1 MTTSSGFLFR
11 PLARSLAFAFGLL
24 LAAGLASAQ
33 PAAVVEDDEIE
44 VSDELS
50 AEGLPALPEK
60 PSKTLR
66 FGYFEPAPTRMRER
80 LLEPTVEALRKAF
93 PDIKVEL
100 VESTEFDLQLG
111 VVERKFDLF
120 LVSSGYYTYLTDAGS
135 GAIWLATRKS
145 PVTTSALKGVG
156 SVFLVRAED
165 EKFQDIS
172 DLRTARVAATGH
184 YSFAGWLTA
193 LAEVA
198 NITQYPENF
207 FGKTFFPGG
216 PSEKVIGLL
225 REGRVEAGVLTTCD
239 LEAML
244 LSGDIRADEFRV
256 LGERRVE
263 GYACRTSTKLYP
275 DMVLAAR
282 PDLPDEWAKR
292 IASVV
297 LAMATSHD
305 GWGWSTANQ
314 FLDSRRATH
323 QFAGVMT
330 SDKTND
336 PAKERYQYALLIG
349 FLILAG
355 SVGYNVLVSRIVA
368 NRTKALV
375 KIIDEKTELEES
387 DKENRTRLSQLERA
401 GIVSELSSM
410 IAHELRQPVAAL
422 VNYADGLQL
431 SLGGKGKDPM
441 IDEATRELA
450 KEAERVSEIVERVRR
465 YAKQKSQIHAPIDL
479 CEVTKRAFTTF
490 RSSTDQTG
498 VRITSDFVEAA
509 PIEGDPLELEL
520 LIVNLL
526 KNALHAA
533 QKSPEGK
540 GRLAIRLFAD
550 GVLSDDPRWV
560 LEIRDNGAPISED
573 DFKNLAHPISS
584 DKLEGLGLGLSIC
597 RVIAERHAAKLL
609 FRRLEP
615 YGLCAALSFAQ
626 RRDAGP
632 TSLND
637 D

>member
-1 MTTSSGFLFR
+1 MTTPSGFLFR
-11 PLARSLAFAFGLL
+11 PLVRSLAFGLL

-33 PAAVVEDDEIE
+33 PASIVEDDEIE

-66 FGYFEPAPTRMRER
+66 FGYFESAPTRMRER

-93 PDIKVEL
+93 PDLKVEL
-100 VESTEFDLQLG
+100 VETSEFALQLG

-120 LVSSGYYTYLTDAGS
+120 LISSGYYTYLTDAGS

-156 SVFLVRAED
+156 SVFVVRAED
-165 EKFQDIS
+165 EKFQEIS

-184 YSFAGWLTA
+184 YSFGGWLTA

-216 PSEKVIGLL
+216 PSEKVIDLL

-239 LEAML
+239 LEAMQ
-244 LSGDIRADEFRV
+244 LSGDVRPDEFRV
-256 LGERRVE
+256 IGERQVE

-275 DMVLAAR
+275 DTVLAAR
-282 PDLPDEWAKR
+282 ADLPDEWAKR

-297 LAMATSHD
+297 LAMATTHD
-305 GWGWSTANQ
+305 GWGWSAANQ
-314 FLDSRRATH
+314 FLESRRTVH
-323 QFAGVMT
+323 RFAGVMT
-330 SDKTND
+330 SAQTDDAAT
-336 PAKERYQYALLIG
+336 ERYQYALLIG

-355 SVGYNVLVSRIVA
+355 SVGYNVLVSRVVA

-375 KIIDEKTELEES
+375 RIIDEKTELEES
-387 DKENRTRLSQLERA
+387 NRENRSRLSQLERA

-410 IAHELRQPVAAL
+410 IAHELRQPVSAL
-422 VNYADGLQL
+422 INYADGLQL
-431 SLGGKGKDPM
+431 YLGGKGKDPM
-441 IDEATRELA
+441 VEEATREIA
-450 KEAERVSEIVERVRR
+450 REAERVSDIVERVRR
-465 YAKQKSQIHAPIDL
+465 YAKQKSQVHAPIDL

-498 VRITSDFVEAA
+498 VRITSEFVESA

-520 LIVNLL
+520 LVVNLL

-533 QKSPEGK
+533 QRSPEGK
-540 GRLAIRLFAD
+540 GRIAIRIFAD

-560 LEIRDNGAPISED
+560 LEIRDNGAPVSDES
-573 DFKNLAHPISS
+573 FENLAHPISS

-615 YGLCAALSFAQ
+615 CGLCAALSFAQ
-626 RRDAGP
+626 RRDVPQAPLG
-632 TSLND
+632 D

>member
-1 MTTSSGFLFR
+1 MGTR
-11 PLARSLAFAFGLL
+11 PLVRSLAFGLL

-33 PAAVVEDDEIE
+33 PASIVEDDEIE

-66 FGYFEPAPTRMRER
+66 FGYFESAPSRMRER

-93 PDIKVEL
+93 PDLKVEL
-100 VESTEFDLQLG
+100 VETSEFALQLG

-120 LVSSGYYTYLTDAGS
+120 LISSGYYTYLTDAGS

-156 SVFLVRAED
+156 SVFVVRAED
-165 EKFQDIS
+165 EKFQEIS
-172 DLRTARVAATGH
+172 DPRTARVAATGH
-184 YSFAGWLTA
+184 YSFGGWLTA

-216 PSEKVIGLL
+216 PSEKVIDLL

-239 LEAML
+239 LEAMQ
-244 LSGDIRADEFRV
+244 LSGDVRPDEFRV
-256 LGERRVE
+256 IGERQVE

-275 DMVLAAR
+275 DTVLTAR
-282 PDLPDEWAKR
+282 ADLPDEWAKR

-297 LAMATSHD
+297 LAMATTHD

-314 FLDSRRATH
+314 FLDSRRTVN

-336 PAKERYQYALLIG
+336 PAKARYQYALLIG
-349 FLILAG
+349 ILILAG

-368 NRTKALV
+368 SRTKALV

-431 SLGGKGKDPM
+431 YLGGKGKGKDPM
-441 IDEATRELA
+441 IDEATREIA

-465 YAKQKSQIHAPIDL
+465 YAKQKSQVHAPIDL

-498 VRITSDFVEAA
+498 VRITSEFVESA

-540 GRLAIRLFAD
+540 GRISIRLFAD
-550 GVLSDDPRWV
+550 GVLSDDPRWI
-560 LEIRDNGAPISED
+560 LEIRDNGAPVSDEA
-573 DFKNLAHPISS
+573 FKNLAHPISS

-615 YGLCAALSFAQ
+615 CGLCAALSFAQ
-626 RRDAGP
+626 RRDVPQAPLG
-632 TSLND
+632 D

>member
-1 MTTSSGFLFR
+1 MTPHSGILFR
-11 PLARSLAFAFGLL
+11 PRARSLAFAFGLL
-24 LAAGLASAQ
+24 LAAGLTTAQ
-33 PAAVVEDDEIE
+33 PAAVVEDDELE
-44 VSDELS
+44 ASESLA
-50 AEGLPALPEK
+50 AEGLPVLREK

-66 FGYFEPAPTRMRER
+66 FGYFESAPTRMRER
-80 LLEPTVEALRKAF
+80 LLEPTVAALRKAF
-93 PDIKVEL
+93 PGLRVEL
-100 VESTEFDLQLG
+100 VRVNEFDLQLG
-111 VVERKFDLF
+111 VVERNFDLF
-120 LVSSGYYTYLTDAGS
+120 LVSSGYYTYLNDAGS
-135 GAIWLATRKS
+135 GAIRLATRKS

-156 SVFLVRAED
+156 SVFVVRTED
-165 EKFQDIS
+165 EKFQEIS

-184 YSFAGWLTA
+184 YSFSGWLTA

-216 PSEKVIGLL
+216 PSEKVIDLL
-225 REGRVEAGVLTTCD
+225 RSGRVEAGVLTTCD
-239 LEAML
+239 LEAMQ
-244 LSGDIRADEFRV
+244 LSGDVRPDEFRV
-256 LGERRVE
+256 LGERTVE
-263 GYACRTSTKLYP
+263 GFACRTSTKLYP
-275 DMVLAAR
+275 DLVLAAR

-297 LAMATSHD
+297 LAMATTHD
-305 GWGWSTANQ
+305 GWGWSTASQ
-314 FLDSRRATH
+314 FLDSRRTVN

-336 PAKERYQYALLIG
+336 AATERYKYALLIG

-431 SLGGKGKDPM
+431 YLGGKGKDSM
-441 IDEATRELA
+441 IDEATREIA

-465 YAKQKSQIHAPIDL
+465 YAKQKSQVHTPIDL

-560 LEIRDNGAPISED
+560 LEIRDNGAAISDE

-626 RRDAGP
+626 RQDVPQA
-632 TSLND
+632 SLND

>member
-1 MTTSSGFLFR
+1 MTTPSGFLFR
-11 PLARSLAFAFGLL
+11 PLVRSLAFGLL

-33 PAAVVEDDEIE
+33 PASTVEDDEIE

-66 FGYFEPAPTRMRER
+66 FGYFESAPTRMRER

-93 PDIKVEL
+93 PDLKVEL
-100 VESTEFDLQLG
+100 VETSEFALQLG

-120 LVSSGYYTYLTDAGS
+120 LISSGYYTYLTDAGS

-145 PVTTSALKGVG
+145 PVTTSALKSVG
-156 SVFLVRAED
+156 SVFVVRAED
-165 EKFQDIS
+165 EKSQEIS

-198 NITQYPENF
+198 NITQYPENY

-216 PSEKVIGLL
+216 SSKNVIELL
-225 REGRVEAGVLTTCD
+225 RTGRVEAGVLTTCD
-239 LEAML
+239 FEAL
-244 LSGDIRADEFRV
+244 QLSGDVRPDEFRV
-256 LGERRVE
+256 LGERQVE

-275 DMVLAAR
+275 DTVLAAR
-282 PDLPDEWAKR
+282 PDLPDEWARR
-292 IASVV
+292 IGSVL
-297 LAMATSHD
+297 LAMAHTPD
-305 GWGWSTANQ
+305 GWGWSAANH
-314 FLDSRRATH
+314 FLDSRRTVH
-323 QFAGVMT
+323 RFADVMT
-330 SDKTND
+330 STDTND
-336 PAKERYQYALLIG
+336 ATKSRYQYALLIG

-355 SVGYNVLVSRIVA
+355 SVGYNVLVSRVVA
-368 NRTKALV
+368 SRTKALV

-387 DKENRTRLSQLERA
+387 NRENRSRLSQLERA

-410 IAHELRQPVAAL
+410 IAHELRQPVSAL
-422 VNYADGLQL
+422 INYADGLQL
-431 SLGGKGKDPM
+431 YLGGKGKDPM
-441 IDEATRELA
+441 VEEATREIA
-450 KEAERVSEIVERVRR
+450 REAERVSDIVERVRR
-465 YAKQKSQIHAPIDL
+465 YAKQKSQVHAPIDL

-498 VRITSDFVEAA
+498 VRITSDFSESA
-509 PIEGDPLELEL
+509 PVQGDPLELEL
-520 LIVNLL
+520 LVVNLL

-533 QKSPEGK
+533 QRSPEGK
-540 GRLAIRLFAD
+540 GRIAIRIFAD

-560 LEIRDNGAPISED
+560 LEIRDNGAPVSDES
-573 DFKNLAHPISS
+573 FENLAHPISS

-615 YGLCAALSFAQ
+615 HGLCAALSFAQ
-626 RRDAGP
+626 RTDPAAGVRI
-632 TSLND
+632 ND
-637 D
+637 